1 MAGIVE
7 QTGEVAKSAIQ
18 SMSGVPLAIALLC
31 VNALFLGLMAYI
43 LGEVS
48 ANAGERNKAQ
58 LTLINDLVHDI
69 RDCRGG
75 VVVPRQPGNTQFNL
89 PLPYRLDL
97 IPVSSDPPL
106 SGVGH
111 Q

>member
-48 ANAGERNKAQ
+48 ANAGERNVAQ
-58 LTLINDLVHDI
+58 LKLINDLVHDI

-75 VVVPRQPGNTQFNL
+75 TPVPRRDPANWKSPVFISPA
-89 PLPYRLDL
+89 PLISLE
-97 IPVSSDPPL
+97 
-106 SGVGH
+106 
-111 Q
+111 

>member
-18 SMSGVPLAIALLC
+18 SMSGVPLAIALLM

-48 ANAGERNKAQ
+48 ANASERNAAQ
-58 LTLINDLVHDI
+58 LKLINDLVHDI

-75 VVVPRQPGNTQFNL
+75 VVVPRPQTGTLFKSPVFKEPKEPVPIGL
-89 PLPYRLDL
+89 PAEVLK
-97 IPVSSDPPL
+97 
-106 SGVGH
+106 
-111 Q
+111 

>member
-48 ANAGERNKAQ
+48 ANAGERNVAQ
-58 LTLINDLVHDI
+58 LKLINDLVHDI

-75 VVVPRQPGNTQFNL
+75 APVQRRDPANWKSPVFISPSL
-89 PLPYRLDL
+89 PLEYEKWLVR
-97 IPVSSDPPL
+97 
-106 SGVGH
+106 
-111 Q
+111 